1 MSTISSKQR
10 KRHGLV
16 DPVLIFLVMIL
27 TLVVFAPLPGTT
39 YDSFS
44 RVLPSFGNTSDSL
57 SLKSELSF
65 AADQQYWDTNCGTG
79 WSQDSMCQEIT
90 LRSQSCSISIDS
102 AYCSEY
108 ASYMKQYLKK

>member
-16 DPVLIFLVMIL
+16 DPVLVFLVMIL
-27 TLVVFAPLPGTT
+27 ALVVFAPFPGIT

-44 RVLPSFGNTSDSL
+44 RVLPPFGNASDSW

-65 AADQQYWDTNCGTG
+65 AADRQYWDVNCGSG
-79 WSQDSMCQEIT
+79 WSQDAMCQEIT
-90 LRSQSCSISIDS
+90 LRTQSCSISTDS

-108 ASYMKQYLKK
+108 ATYMKQYLKK